1 MSRLLV
7 KYKKPLTEEMSMLTL
22 AAYFGFRIIGKIVV
36 STFDVNETMG
46 WKISV
51 IHTWMD
57 NIPGVFILIFFG
69 IYFITNTMKI
79 KTDLTL
85 SAIHI
90 ALIALSTF
98 LYNFWELD
106 LRIILSF
113 IVVSFVVF
121 GMNIYQ
127 SVMHR
132 KNVE

>member
-1 MSRLLV
+1 
-7 KYKKPLTEEMSMLTL
+7 MSMLTL
-22 AAYFGFRIIGKIVV
+22 VAYFGFTIIGKIVV
-36 STFDVNETMG
+36 NTFDVNETMG

-51 IHTWMD
+51 IRTWID

-69 IYFITNTMKI
+69 IYFIINRMKI

-90 ALIALSTF
+90 SLIALSTF